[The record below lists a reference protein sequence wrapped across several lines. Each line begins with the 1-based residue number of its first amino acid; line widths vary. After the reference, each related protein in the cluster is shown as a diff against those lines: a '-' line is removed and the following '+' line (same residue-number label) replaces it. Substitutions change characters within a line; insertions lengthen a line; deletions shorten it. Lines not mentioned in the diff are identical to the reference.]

1 MMQGVFQP
9 PVKFQYQKEKNSR
22 FWAVK
27 KALCILNKI
36 GIGLHQ
42 SYDDPDFELQIV
54 FFLITFTDNFKKIQI
69 RCFCWLTNFTT
80 RKINKK
86 TNFSS
91 ISTFILAS
99 LHWVAC
105 VACKELH
112 NSQTWLRNRE
122 SSGGAGTESEGS
134 DICL

>member
-9 PVKFQYQKEKNSR
+9 PVKFQYQKEEKNSR

-27 KALCILNKI
+27 NAPCILNKI

-54 FFLITFTDNFKKIQI
+54 FFLITF
-69 RCFCWLTNFTT
+69 
-80 RKINKK
+80 
-86 TNFSS
+86 
-91 ISTFILAS
+91 TFILAS

-122 SSGGAGTESEGS
+122 SSGGAGAESEGS